1 VTAANSFAEFIR
13 RIHFPPGNGM
23 AALAAKVANA
33 GVIVTE
39 IPHARTE
46 MAVEAAGAVA
56 MVKAGFGTREK
67 RNKTGGSN
75 VPQRALFNR
84 LDGVDLLG
92 R

>member
-39 IPHARTE
+39 IRHARTE
-46 MAVEAAGAVA
+46 MAVEAASAVA
-56 MVKAGFGTREK
+56 IRQSRFRHAGKA
-67 RNKTGGSN
+67 
-75 VPQRALFNR
+75 
-84 LDGVDLLG
+84 
-92 R
+92 